1 MAVNLATS
9 VMAGPKNGRRA
20 SCWITAYMRSIRSF
34 HFFEHVSKKKTVIFE
49 PWICLWSRQC
59 NCNYYV
65 RQPGIFFLSNS
76 FTKLLEYRNHVFF
89 LKYGSDHITPARR
102 SSITLLPT
110 EGGLHF
116 AKWFFVSSFLL
127 IPFKNVNSPMLD
139 DPNVSCP
146 LLGPWSN
153 LLGWLQSLRANPMF
167 TVLCKGYLINKVVFN
182 PIAWVQIPSLIP
194 TADPSQTSQL
204 PCALSFLAYINNGN
218 DGAHLMRQWG
228 PTELIHSAASAGASA
243 ISIRTASCK
252 LLLHQAWSVMWDG
265 LPWEAG

>member
-1 MAVNLATS
+1 MSHGS
-9 VMAGPKNGRRA
+9 VYEAD
-20 SCWITAYMRSIRSF
+20 S
-34 HFFEHVSKKKTVIFE
+34 VTVIIMSGSQEF
-49 PWICLWSRQC
+49 
-59 NCNYYV
+59 
-65 RQPGIFFLSNS
+65 FFLSNS

-146 LLGPWSN
+146 LLGPRSN

-182 PIAWVQIPSLIP
+182 PIAWVQIPSL
-194 TADPSQTSQL
+194 TNCWSQPNFSTSVCL
-204 PCALSFLAYINNGN
+204 KFL
-218 DGAHLMRQWG
+218 
-228 PTELIHSAASAGASA
+228 
-243 ISIRTASCK
+243 
-252 LLLHQAWSVMWDG
+252 G
-265 LPWEAG
+265 LYK